1 MNELEMI
8 CFQMISLNGSARSYY
23 MEALQK
29 AKLGDFEEAKK
40 LMEEGESAF
49 IEGHQVHM
57 ELITKEARG
66 EASGINLL
74 LVHAEDQMMSAEV
87 VKFMAQEL
95 IELYELQNK
104 KAS

>member
-8 CFQMISLNGSARSYY
+8 CFQMISLNGSARSYF

-29 AKLGDFEEAKK
+29 AKAGCFDEAAA
-40 LMEEGESAF
+40 LMEEGDAMF
-49 IEGHQVHM
+49 VEGHRVHM
-57 ELITKEARG
+57 ELITQEARG
-66 EASGINLL
+66 DASGVNLL
-74 LVHAEDQMMSAEV
+74 LIHAEDQMMSAEV

-95 IELYELQNK
+95 IEIYQLQNK